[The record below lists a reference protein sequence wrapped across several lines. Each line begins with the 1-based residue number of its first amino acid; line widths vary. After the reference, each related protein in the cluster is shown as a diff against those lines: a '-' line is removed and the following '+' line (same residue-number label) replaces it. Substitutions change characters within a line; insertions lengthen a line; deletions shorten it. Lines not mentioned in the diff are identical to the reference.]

1 METQMTE
8 LKPCPYCKKLPNRM
22 GRWFLRDIVDH
33 KAFRIACVDLSRG
46 HSIETF
52 GYGKT
57 MEEAENDA
65 IEKWNRRSY
74 E

>member
-1 METQMTE
+1 MTE
-8 LKPCPYCKKLPNRM
+8 LKPCPYCKKLPNRK
-22 GRWFLRDIVDH
+22 GRWFLKDIVDY

-57 MEEAENDA
+57 IEEAVNDA
-65 IEKWNRRSY
+65 IDKWNRRSY

>member
-1 METQMTE
+1 MMTE
-8 LKPCPYCKKLPNRM
+8 LKPCPYCKKLPNRK
-22 GRWFLRDIVDH
+22 GRWFFDILAI
-33 KAFRIACVDLSRG
+33 KAFRIACVDLSKG

-57 MEEAENDA
+57 IEEAEKDA
-65 IEKWNRRSY
+65 IKRWNRRSY